1 MYENSDERTLSIS
14 RLAVIAGLSNL
25 KILLFVEGSRE
36 VH

>member
-1 MYENSDERTLSIS
+1 MNENSDERTLSIS
-14 RLAVIAGLSNL
+14 RLAVIARLSHL

>member
-1 MYENSDERTLSIS
+1 MYENSDERILSIS
-14 RLAVIAGLSNL
+14 SQAVMVGLSNL

>member
-1 MYENSDERTLSIS
+1 MYENSDERTPSIS